1 MTAERR
7 TNARRTLA
15 CVALA
20 VMWLMANQP
29 LHVSD
34 GRPHGCDGPD
44 AAASQVIASP
54 VQTGCQHAGV
64 ICLTATGCIMV
75 APALVPAGMTLPGLL
90 PPACSCEVRLTPIAD
105 LFQSGPPTPPPN
117 N

>member
-1 MTAERR
+1 MTVERR

-15 CVALA
+15 CVTLA
-20 VMWLMANQP
+20 VIWLMVNQP

-34 GRPHGCDGPD
+34 GRPHGCDGSD

-64 ICLTATGCIMV
+64 ICLTATGCLTV
-75 APALVPAGMTLPGLL
+75 APALVPASMTLPGFLT
-90 PPACSCEVRLTPIAD
+90 PARSCDGRVTPIAD

-117 N
+117 S